1 MVRERYLKWRYVVCG
16 AVMACMGIAPA
27 QAQWRTP
34 LQHIE
39 NVLSLYNVE
48 TLIAMKS
55 EALWY
60 YAWQVEGVE
69 ASLFTQ
75 RLQEAYAEFD
85 QVFVQTHEV
94 TWGQSATVNPCVLR
108 LQKIAT
114 TQAFLSL
121 SCMRSQQPVHQPLLT
136 HSALQL
142 LWAWSE
148 KLADSVVEHQWY
160 SVQKG
165 VEPQSVLQAVLRQE
179 FPAIRFQAD
188 QHAMSFQRG
197 AEQWLLTWVQLGEL
211 MGVYVL
217 RWQ

>member
-1 MVRERYLKWRYVVCG
+1 MVRKVYLKWRYAVCG
-16 AVMACMGIAPA
+16 AVVACMWVMPA

-39 NVLSLYNVE
+39 KVLGLYKTE
-48 TLIAMKS
+48 ALIAVKS

-60 YAWQVEGVE
+60 HAWQVEGVDIPI
-69 ASLFTQ
+69 LMQ
-75 RLQEAYAEFD
+75 RLQEQYAELD
-85 QVFVQTHEV
+85 RIFVQMHEV
-94 TWGQSATVNPCVLR
+94 VWESSASVNPCALR

-121 SCMRSQQPVHQPLLT
+121 SCMRSQQPVHQPLLS
-136 HSALQL
+136 HPALQL
-142 LWAWSE
+142 LWAWKE

-165 VEPQSVLQAVLRQE
+165 VEPQSVLQTLLSQK
-179 FPAIRFQAD
+179 FPAMSIHSD
-188 QHAMSFQRG
+188 QHALSFQRG